1 MNILFALS
9 NGSCSY
15 ILNACEKLLNK
26 KEIIAFYCSEKLS
39 NDNYVK
45 FKNFVKKTKV
55 KNIFL

>member
-26 KEIIAFYCSEKLS
+26 EIIAFYCSEKLS
-39 NDNYVK
+39 NDNYVNL
-45 FKNFVKKTKV
+45 KN
-55 KNIFL
+55 L